1 MAYEKVEHDLKQ
13 KKEVTKHF
21 SIQTNR
27 GTISCLAKI
36 NVGQKE
42 LYQYQYCQRVCKT
55 DALLT
60 WSDYIKDVKFWWSI
74 TSTYEYLCKFHA
86 TTLVSHISI
95 TTYAT
100 VSKKLRS
107 DLGAVTFTFYQL
119 CLQFWKEIWNL
130 SLK

>member
-42 LYQYQYCQRVCKT
+42 LYQYQYCQ
-55 DALLT
+55 
-60 WSDYIKDVKFWWSI
+60 
-74 TSTYEYLCKFHA
+74 
-86 TTLVSHISI
+86 
-95 TTYAT
+95 
-100 VSKKLRS
+100 
-107 DLGAVTFTFYQL
+107 
-119 CLQFWKEIWNL
+119 
-130 SLK
+130 SL